1 MPPRR
6 QICPTEPPMA
16 RLSAPDLL
24 ATDLPEREVILDP
37 ILAQKSLVLLY
48 GPRGLGKTFVALGI
62 AWAAASGGSFLKWRA
77 SRPRRVLYLDG
88 EMAAVDVQRR
98 LAMLGPAPPDLDFIL
113 ADLHGHSLPDLGY
126 EEGQAAF
133 VRSCGR
139 PDLVVL
145 DNLASLAGFRAGDP
159 DCWSRLQRFLMM
171 LRRVGVAVIIVHHA
185 NKKGLQRG
193 TSRRE
198 DVLDTVIAIRR
209 PADYEPQQGARF
221 ELHFEKARGLLG
233 DAVDPIEARLETDT
247 AGRARWSWRPALH
260 SEFDRVVALLN
271 AGLNPSQV
279 GRELGLSTA
288 KCYRLRVRAMEKGLL
303 GNSDGK

>member
-1 MPPRR
+1 
-6 QICPTEPPMA
+6 MA

-24 ATDLPEREVILDP
+24 ATALPEREVILDP
-37 ILAQKSLVLLY
+37 ILSQKSLVLLY

-77 SRPRRVLYLDG
+77 SRPRRVIYLDG
-88 EMAAVDVQRR
+88 EMAAVDIQRR

-113 ADLHGHSLPDLGY
+113 ADLQGHSLPDLGY

-159 DCWSRLQRFLMM
+159 DCWSRLQRFLML
-171 LRRVGVAVIIVHHA
+171 LRRVGVAVLIVHHA

-209 PADYEPQQGARF
+209 PADYEPRQGARF

-233 DAVDPIEARLETDT
+233 EAVDPIEARLETD
-247 AGRARWSWRPALH
+247 AGGRARWSWQPAH
-260 SEFDRVVALLN
+260 QSELERAVALLN

-279 GRELGLSTA
+279 GRELGISIA
-288 KCYRLRVRAMEKGLL
+288 KSYRLRARAMEKGLL
-303 GNSDGK
+303 G